1 MSQSNQ
7 EETIQI
13 SQEEIKQ
20 LSKIMAETLLQQL
33 PQTPQAELT
42 VVTCISGYEIIKED
56 QITQVINL
64 DLLASSTH
72 GITDI
77 LGQISGWFSSI
88 INSIAKWIVGALEAF
103 ISGVASAITGAIS
116 TLGASVSS
124 FISTAVSTI
133 GGYISGAVTTISST
147 VSGFISSAVST
158 ISSTIS
164 GIISAVSTALSS
176 AVSTISSAI
185 SGIISTIQSILS
197 GIASTITSAISG
209 AISTITSAISGV
221 ISTIT
226 SALSGIASTIMGAI
240 SGAVSALSTTISGI
254 ISAITSAFSGLASTI
269 TSMFNTFASAITGAI
284 SSAITAISNAISSIG
299 SAIMNALKGFIDT
312 IGKAISGI
320 AETITSA
327 LSSFGKTILESLT
340 GFIKTLQEVF
350 SGIAK
355 GIMEGIAGIGKG
367 IIDLWN
373 FLVGAFQDIATKVG
387 AGFKV
392 IGNTLMGFINSIIQ
406 AGQWIVN
413 AIAKIGDMIWKALPD
428 WLRSGLEAIGNF
440 FKSIVDAVVAFFK
453 DPLGWLNTWIVQ
465 PLLGALDWLW
475 NALKT
480 VWNWITSAI
489 SGFVKWLWDGVLS
502 LAQGLV
508 SLMSEAFEG
517 LITFGEKLTEG
528 IRAVLINPILTMFKS
543 VFTGLADF
551 IEGMI
556 KRITTGTSKGE
567 MAEALELFGLIVSTQ
582 FTFRMVS
589 QALLWA
595 GEATSDWKIMPNV
608 AIKILGAGG
617 ETTLEI
623 PLKFG
628 NIIKHLAHEFRR
640 YPDELMRGFFIG
652 ISLWI
657 TQPIVRL
664 IKSIFRNKIP
674 IELPTVEVLVEAT
687 RRTMPHEKFPEMIEK
702 ARYFMGLYG
711 YSDYVIDLYFKT
723 AKEFN
728 ITVTDRF
735 GTKRTIPLSLMY
747 QLPSSSDV
755 ATMMVRDIFATIEDF
770 QKLYLATGMEKDVGV
785 LYYFLRFRYPP
796 PERLWQFTM
805 RGISGLLWATLPDAE
820 RADIEKEAKPI
831 GALMP
836 VAPEAIN
843 FKADKLLDAF
853 KTYMKWHDYARFSWI
868 KDFPSDNL
876 IYIDTLADIP
886 MKIDQRWMVKWGI
899 YELLSEKKVTYQS
912 PVKEFAT
919 KILEDAPASE
929 IKMDLTN
936 FSRTILATG
945 LHPDWVPVTAVAE
958 AMNILADERTVL
970 RTGFMGLFKE
980 GFYDIKALDTMLTGF
995 IKASFQVAYFDI
1007 AKMQWTT
1014 GWVNVPVMFLPPERK
1029 LIELRALMDRSLDI
1043 LREIQKDISIAYQE
1057 FIIWDYNEYKAKL
1070 TAVIN
1075 NINEFYTKDY
1085 EAITGTKLPEELKLK
1100 FIEEYY
1106 KPYIEALKIWR
1117 EVFTVRR
1124 IRMWTMRWIGWIM
1137 YRVAYGVVEK
1147 EDIDKLVT
1155 YVKDKAKLTDYE
1167 TEFIRQIV
1175 ELMYGIARKSQVAEY
1190 LPTPST
1196 MATLSEYMTLD
1207 PNLVKQVLAKRE
1219 IPEEWQKIWLTYIA
1233 VRPIKADAKALL
1245 STYVRALRYGAITR
1259 ETLNKYIETLPQY
1272 GFTTKEIELIT
1283 QSIALEEEII
1293 ETRENRRE
1301 YIPTLSTIASM
1312 LEYVNIP
1319 SEQIKKVFEA
1329 RKVPKEWQEIWSL
1342 YYAIRPIADDVRV
1355 LVSAYYR
1362 AKRYQLPLDEIEKQV
1377 LGILKASGM
1386 TDQELAIRDLATQL
1400 EIAVN
1405 EYLENKR
1412 EYIPTPSMLASM
1424 SEYITIPEQLI
1435 QQVFTARRIPPEWQ
1449 GIWKQY
1455 ITIRPLVDD
1464 VRGLLA
1470 SYRRAILY
1478 VTVPE
1483 DIKKAVEN
1491 YAKMIGFTDTEWNIL
1506 ALRTSLEELILE
1518 ARTAKAE
1525 YIPSPMTLATLCE
1538 YVPQAREFFDDI
1550 VKAKRIPP
1558 EWQELWAK
1566 YIDIRPLVD
1575 DVRRYMSRAE
1585 SLYVY
1590 FMVKQE
1596 DFKKIVEEVGEYLGY
1611 TKKEKEFL
1619 MKVADMERY
1628 ANAWRELIGSVE
1640 RLVSLSEYS
1649 PKASKYALG
1658 KLQAMIEALPLTPPE
1673 KAELKQMWEE
1683 YIRNRPVKAEAKMY
1697 ITQLINLYVDG
1708 LISEDAFVRE
1718 LDEMKKWG
1726 FSDDEI
1732 MFYKAQAALRRAR
1745 KLRIPVGE

>member
-1 MSQSNQ
+1 
-7 EETIQI
+7 
-13 SQEEIKQ
+13 
-20 LSKIMAETLLQQL
+20 
-33 PQTPQAELT
+33 
-42 VVTCISGYEIIKED
+42 
-56 QITQVINL
+56 
-64 DLLASSTH
+64 
-72 GITDI
+72 
-77 LGQISGWFSSI
+77 
-88 INSIAKWIVGALEAF
+88 
-103 ISGVASAITGAIS
+103 
-116 TLGASVSS
+116 
-124 FISTAVSTI
+124 
-133 GGYISGAVTTISST
+133 
-147 VSGFISSAVST
+147 
-158 ISSTIS
+158 
-164 GIISAVSTALSS
+164 
-176 AVSTISSAI
+176 
-185 SGIISTIQSILS
+185 
-197 GIASTITSAISG
+197 
-209 AISTITSAISGV
+209 
-221 ISTIT
+221 
-226 SALSGIASTIMGAI
+226 
-240 SGAVSALSTTISGI
+240 
-254 ISAITSAFSGLASTI
+254 
-269 TSMFNTFASAITGAI
+269 
-284 SSAITAISNAISSIG
+284 
-299 SAIMNALKGFIDT
+299 
-312 IGKAISGI
+312 
-320 AETITSA
+320 
-327 LSSFGKTILESLT
+327 
-340 GFIKTLQEVF
+340 
-350 SGIAK
+350 
-355 GIMEGIAGIGKG
+355 
-367 IIDLWN
+367 
-373 FLVGAFQDIATKVG
+373 
-387 AGFKV
+387 
-392 IGNTLMGFINSIIQ
+392 
-406 AGQWIVN
+406 
-413 AIAKIGDMIWKALPD
+413 
-428 WLRSGLEAIGNF
+428 
-440 FKSIVDAVVAFFK
+440 
-453 DPLGWLNTWIVQ
+453 
-465 PLLGALDWLW
+465 
-475 NALKT
+475 
-480 VWNWITSAI
+480 
-489 SGFVKWLWDGVLS
+489 
-502 LAQGLV
+502 
-508 SLMSEAFEG
+508 
-517 LITFGEKLTEG
+517 
-528 IRAVLINPILTMFKS
+528 
-543 VFTGLADF
+543 
-551 IEGMI
+551 
-556 KRITTGTSKGE
+556 
-567 MAEALELFGLIVSTQ
+567 
-582 FTFRMVS
+582 MVS
-589 QALLWA
+589 QALLWI

-608 AIKILGAGG
+608 AIKIVGAGG

-628 NIIKHLAHEFRR
+628 NILKHLAHEFRR
-640 YPDELMRGFFIG
+640 YPDELMRGFFTG
-652 ISLWI
+652 ISIWV

-664 IKSIFRNKIP
+664 IKSMFRNKIP
-674 IELPTVEVLVEAT
+674 IELPAVEVLVEAT

-711 YSDYVIDLYFKT
+711 YSDYIIDLYFQK
-723 AKEFN
+723 AEKFN

-770 QKLYLATGMEKDVGV
+770 QRLYLATGMEKDIGA

-836 VAPEAIN
+836 VAPETMN
-843 FKADKLLDAF
+843 FKADKLLEAF

-876 IYIDTLADIP
+876 IYIDTLAEVP
-886 MKIDQRWMVKWGI
+886 TKIDQRWMVKWGI
-899 YELLSEKKVTYQS
+899 YELLSAKQVTYQS
-912 PVKEFAT
+912 AVKEFAT
-919 KILEDAPASE
+919 KILENAPASE

-958 AMNILADERTVL
+958 AMNVLADERTVL

-980 GFYDIKALDTMLTGF
+980 GFYDLTAIDKMLTGF
-995 IKASFQVAYFDI
+995 IKASFQVAYFNI
-1007 AKMQWTT
+1007 AQMKWTT
-1014 GWVNVPVMFLPPERK
+1014 GWINVPVMFLPPERK
-1029 LIELRALMDRSLDI
+1029 LLELRALMDRSLDI
-1043 LREIQKDISIAYQE
+1043 LREIQKDISTAYQE

-1085 EAITGTKLPEELKLK
+1085 ETITGTKLPEELKLK
-1100 FIEEYY
+1100 FVEEYY

-1117 EVFTVRR
+1117 EVFTIRR
-1124 IRMWTMRWIGWIM
+1124 VRMWTQRWIGWIM

-1196 MATLSEYMTLD
+1196 MATLSEYMTLN
-1207 PNLVKQVLAKRE
+1207 PNLVKQVLEKRE

-1272 GFTTKEIELIT
+1272 GFTAKEIEFIT

-1293 ETRENRRE
+1293 EARENRRE

-1312 LEYVNIP
+1312 LEYVSIP
-1319 SEQIKKVFEA
+1319 PEQIKKVFEA

-1377 LGILKASGM
+1377 LGLLKASGM

-1405 EYLENKR
+1405 QFIENKR
-1412 EYIPTPSMLASM
+1412 EYIPT
-1424 SEYITIPEQLI
+1424 
-1435 QQVFTARRIPPEWQ
+1435 
-1449 GIWKQY
+1449 
-1455 ITIRPLVDD
+1455 
-1464 VRGLLA
+1464 
-1470 SYRRAILY
+1470 
-1478 VTVPE
+1478 
-1483 DIKKAVEN
+1483 
-1491 YAKMIGFTDTEWNIL
+1491 
-1506 ALRTSLEELILE
+1506 
-1518 ARTAKAE
+1518 
-1525 YIPSPMTLATLCE
+1525 PMTLATLCE
-1538 YVPQAREFFDDI
+1538 YVPQAREFFDDV

-1558 EWQELWAK
+1558 EWQKLWAK

-1575 DVRRYMSRAE
+1575 DVKRYMSRAE

-1590 FMVKQE
+1590 FMTKQE
-1596 DFKKIVEEVGEYLGY
+1596 NFQKIVEEVGEYLGY

-1658 KLQAMIEALPLTPPE
+1658 KLQAMIEALPLTPEE
-1673 KAELKQMWEE
+1673 KAELKQIWEE
-1683 YIRNRPVKAEAKMY
+1683 YIRNRPVKAEAKTY
-1697 ITQLINLYVDG
+1697 VTQLINLYVDG

-1745 KLRIPVGE
+1745 KLRIPVGS